1 MKNINMNNES
11 YLDVYSFVG
20 HMRDLA
26 FKCLKIKDNVP
37 FTIGLDMREGVYGST
52 IAAEDTPDK
61 MNVRYVEIN
70 MDQTMDQMINTIF
83 HETRHIYQYQTYKRY
98 MLLRHRRT
106 LKRTKPR
113 TFMQY
118 WLQPIEIGARL
129 YAFYA
134 MKRYKRQINALV
146 QSYKDNTLDMK
157 LY

>member
-52 IAAEDTPDK
+52 IAAEDTPDE

-70 MDQTMDQMINTIF
+70 IDQTMDQMINTIF

-98 MLLRHRRT
+98 MLLRHKLNIRRKH
-106 LKRTKPR
+106 KRS
-113 TFMQY
+113 FIEY

-134 MKRYKRQINALV
+134 MKKYKRQINNLV
-146 QSYKDNTLDMK
+146 QAYKDKVLAFE

>member
-1 MKNINMNNES
+1 MKNINMNNEN
-11 YLDVYSFVG
+11 YLDVYSFVE
-20 HMRDLA
+20 HMKELA
-26 FKCLKIKDNVP
+26 FECLKIKGYVP

-52 IAAEDTPDK
+52 VAAEDTPDE

-98 MLLRHRRT
+98 MLFRHRMNIMKIR
-106 LKRTKPR
+106 KRS
-113 TFMQY
+113 FIEY

-134 MKRYKRQINALV
+134 MKKYKRQINKIV
-146 QSYKDNTLDMK
+146 QQYKDKTLDMK
-157 LY
+157 LF

>member
-1 MKNINMNNES
+1 MKNINMNNEN
-11 YLDVYSFVG
+11 YLDVYTFVG

-26 FKCLKIKDNVP
+26 FECLKIKTNVP
-37 FTIGLDMREGVYGST
+37 FTIGLDMEKGLYGST
-52 IAAEDTPDK
+52 IAAEDTKDK

-70 MDQTMDQMINTIF
+70 IDQRMDDMINTIF

-106 LKRTKPR
+106 IRRTKPR

-118 WLQPIEIGARL
+118 WIQPIEICARL
-129 YAFYA
+129 YARYA
-134 MKRYKRQINALV
+134 MKKYKRQIDNIV
-146 QSYKDNTLDMK
+146 QQYKDKTLEMK

>member
-1 MKNINMNNES
+1 MRNINMNNES

-20 HMRDLA
+20 HMRELA
-26 FKCLKIKDNVP
+26 FKVLKIKTNVP
-37 FTIGLDMREGVYGST
+37 FTIGLDMIEGLYGST
-52 IAAEDTPDK
+52 IVAEDTPNK

-70 MDQTMDQMINTIF
+70 MDQDMENMINTIF

-118 WLQPIEIGARL
+118 WLQPIEIGARI
-129 YAFYA
+129 YARYA
-134 MKRYKRQINALV
+134 MIRYKRQINNII
-146 QSYKDNTLDMK
+146 QQYKDKTLDMK

>member
-20 HMRDLA
+20 HMKDFA
-26 FKCLKIKDNVP
+26 FKVLKIKDNVP
-37 FTIGLDMREGVYGST
+37 FTIGLDMRKGVYGST
-52 IAAEDTPDK
+52 VAAEDTPNE

-70 MDQTMDQMINTIF
+70 IDQTMDQMINTIF

-98 MLLRHRRT
+98 MLFRHKQNVRRI
-106 LKRTKPR
+106 RPR
-113 TFMQY
+113 CFIEY
-118 WLQPIEIGARL
+118 WIQPIEIGARL

-134 MKRYKRQINALV
+134 MKKYKRQINKLV
-146 QSYKDNTLDMK
+146 QQYKDKTLDLK